1 MTAAPPV
8 VLAWSQL
15 PGGEACLD
23 RPALVQK
30 LQETLGHRTFVQ
42 SGQVATVIH
51 GTVGPGPS
59 GGWLAVVEARSAGQT
74 TFRRELALGA
84 SDCHRLDEAIVL
96 VVALMVDS
104 TEPEAPLAIPPPP
117 EGPAVGI
124 GPDVAVAFG
133 MLPGV
138 VAGIGLASDIKI
150 PPLWPLALWMHAWP
164 TSQALQDGSGGK
176 LGAWTA
182 GGGLCP
188 VALAKSTW
196 SLYGCAGVTGG
207 VIYSSGVGLDVPY
220 STNRGYAQAELRAG
234 LRLRIA
240 GPVFA
245 SLEVGG
251 AVPFARDSYTYVL
264 ADGTARNVFQT
275 AAVIPLGHVRVEV
288 RVP

>member
-1 MTAAPPV
+1 MSGPPPV
-8 VLAWSQL
+8 VLAWSQS

-23 RPALVQK
+23 RPALVEK
-30 LQETLGHRTFVQ
+30 LEGTLGHRAFVQ
-42 SGQVATVIH
+42 SGQAATVIH
-51 GTVGPGPS
+51 GTVGPVPG
-59 GGWLAVVEARSAGQT
+59 GGWLAVVEARSVGQT
-74 TFRRELALGA
+74 TFRRELALSG

-104 TEPEAPLAIPPPP
+104 TELEAPLAIPSPP

-124 GPDVAVAFG
+124 GPDLAVAFG

-138 VAGIGLASDIKI
+138 VAGIGLASDVKI

-164 TSQALQDGSGGK
+164 TSRAPRDGSGGK

-188 VALAKSTW
+188 VALARITW
-196 SLYGCAGVTGG
+196 ALYGCAGVTGG
-207 VIYSSGVGLDVPY
+207 VIYSSGVGLDIPY
-220 STNRGYAQAELRAG
+220 STNRGYGQAELRAG
-234 LRLRIA
+234 LRVRVA

-245 SLEVGG
+245 GLEIGG
-251 AVPFARDSYTYVL
+251 AVPFARDSYTYVQ
-264 ADGTARNVFQT
+264 ADGTGRDVFQT
-275 AAVIPLGHVRVEV
+275 AAVIPLGHARVEV

>member
-1 MTAAPPV
+1 
-8 VLAWSQL
+8 VLAWSQS

-23 RPALVQK
+23 RPALVEK
-30 LQETLGHRTFVQ
+30 LQETLGHRTFVR
-42 SGQVATVIH
+42 SGEAATVID
-51 GTVGPGPS
+51 GTVGPGPR
-59 GGWLAVVEARSAGQT
+59 GGWLAVVEARSAGQA
-74 TFRRELALGA
+74 TFRRELALSA
-84 SDCHRLDEAIVL
+84 PDCHRLDEAIVL

-104 TEPEAPLAIPPPP
+104 TELEAPLAIPPPP

-124 GPDVAVAFG
+124 GPDLAVAFG

-138 VAGIGLASDIKI
+138 VAGIGLASDVKI

-188 VALAKSTW
+188 VAVARGTW
-196 SLYGCAGVTGG
+196 ALYGCAGVTGG
-207 VIYSSGVGLDVPY
+207 AIYSSGVGLDIPH
-220 STNRGYAQAELRAG
+220 STTRGYGQAELRAG
-234 LRLRIA
+234 LRVRVA

-245 SLEVGG
+245 GLEVGG
-251 AVPFARDSYTYVL
+251 AIPFARDAYTYVQ
-264 ADGTARNVFQT
+264 ADGTARDVFQT
-275 AAVIPLGHVRVEV
+275 AAVILLGHARIEV